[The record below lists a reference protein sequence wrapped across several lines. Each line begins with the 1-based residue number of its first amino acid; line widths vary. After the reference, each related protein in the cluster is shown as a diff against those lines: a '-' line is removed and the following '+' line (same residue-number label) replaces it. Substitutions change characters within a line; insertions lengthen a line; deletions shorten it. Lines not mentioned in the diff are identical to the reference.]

1 MGFYINQYQGFSGN
15 AVDMAAVATQC
26 AQFIQMPGDLDKIN
40 ERLVRYYV
48 TEGLVERP
56 KRIGRDAEYG
66 YLHLL
71 QFLAG
76 RFLVEVGFP
85 MQKVAP
91 YLGGL
96 NETQLESLVMNK
108 TKPNM
113 AELLVASFQNGGRP
127 SRREDSLSSPMPK
140 VTAMQRI
147 QSEAV
152 DLQSIGARM
161 IDPVQPSSASATDSI
176 DKLQEQFGYLGD
188 SIKAGLAEVANASH
202 LQAKAS
208 QESMNKMQWELERM
222 RKEMIEER
230 ERWCAQM
237 DSERKEQIAV
247 LEQQTQLNQE
257 LIKAL
262 IEAQSKGK
270 QNG

>member
-1 MGFYINQYQGFSGN
+1 MGFFINQYQGFSGN
-15 AVDMAAVATQC
+15 AMDMAAVATQC

-96 NETQLESLVMNK
+96 NEAQLESLVMNK

-127 SRREDSLSSPMPK
+127 SRQEDSLSSPMPK
-140 VTAMQRI
+140 VAAMQRI
-147 QSEAV
+147 QTEAL
-152 DLQSIGARM
+152 DLQSFGAR
-161 IDPVQPSSASATDSI
+161 ISSASATDST

-237 DSERKEQIAV
+237 DSERKEQRAV

>member
-1 MGFYINQYQGFSGN
+1 MGFFINQYQGFSGN

-26 AQFIQMPGDLDKIN
+26 AQLIQMPGDLDKIN

-91 YLGGL
+91 YLSGL
-96 NETQLESLVMNK
+96 NEAQLESLVMNK

-127 SRREDSLSSPMPK
+127 SIQEDSLSSPMPK
-140 VTAMQRI
+140 VAAMQRI
-147 QSEAV
+147 QTEAL
-152 DLQSIGARM
+152 DLQSFGAR
-161 IDPVQPSSASATDSI
+161 ISSASATDST

-222 RKEMIEER
+222 RKEMTLER

-237 DSERKEQIAV
+237 DSERKEQRAV